1 MSAFIILMAARR
13 AARHQLLTDLGF
25 VTKVRFTNGYTTFKW
40 IPREIS
46 EKKYWF
52 FSKSKK
58 LSEADGKGN
67 LLTFK
72 IDESVKYTSTYKL
85 AEMNQIMEDLDYV
98 LVEKTT
104 IEPIPREVLV
114 YEKTGAVLENY
125 SSTEEELR
133 SFKKAQDELY
143 NNRNIK

>member
-13 AARHQLLTDLGF
+13 AARHQLLTNLGF
-25 VTKVRFTNGYTTFKW
+25 VTKVRFIDGYTKFSW

-58 LSEADGKGN
+58 IAEAEGKRS
-67 LLTFK
+67 LRTFE
-72 IDESVKYTSTYKL
+72 IDEDVKSVSTYKL
-85 AEMNQIMEDLDYV
+85 AEMNQSMKDLDYV
-98 LVEKTT
+98 LVEKT
-104 IEPIPREVLV
+104 IVEPIPREVLV

-125 SSTEEELR
+125 FSTEEELKT
-133 SFKKAQDELY
+133 FKKNQDEILA
-143 NNRNIK
+143 KSSE